1 MNDFGIDL
9 KAGTHGVFKAAYFYK
24 PHASEKERTF
34 VITGGLGREC
44 KSGGRK
50 LTGHWL
56 TDKVKDTIDSYS
68 LEFVIV
74 DGKKIKQLVTG
85 DPVPDPVLAPEVPE
99 VVKARK
105 PRGRSAWKAPEE

>member
-56 TDKVKDTIDSYS
+56 TDKAKDTIDSYS
-68 LEFVIV
+68 LEAVIIK
-74 DGKKIKQLVTG
+74 GKRIKQVITG
-85 DPVPDPVLAPEVPE
+85 DTPPDPTPIIAESDDHQNAEPQ
-99 VVKARK
+99 KAVRRK
-105 PRGRSAWKAPEE
+105 R